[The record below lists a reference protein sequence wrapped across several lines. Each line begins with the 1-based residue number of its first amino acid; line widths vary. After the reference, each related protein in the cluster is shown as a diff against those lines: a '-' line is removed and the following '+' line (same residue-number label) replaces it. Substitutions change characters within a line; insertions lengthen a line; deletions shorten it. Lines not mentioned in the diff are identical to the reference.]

1 MATCEHETKAIIL
14 MLHTLASRLVL
25 SKRVLCAR
33 VSGSCA
39 STAIPTAQL
48 PSSSARIV
56 SSTIAQTE
64 RSSKPPS
71 KLRNTIPRRP
81 SSQERCGQIT
91 SYQNRTPYE
100 LATGQSD
107 HLEDLVMFEGGAAAK
122 CARPSWISHRSA
134 WRTATKKKLTGTT
147 GIIVSFGP
155 LTLRTVSRASTTATS
170 RLIKRTRWLENAA

>member
-1 MATCEHETKAIIL
+1 MEELTCVQFDDPSVFESGCSRAGKNKATCS
-14 MLHTLASRLVL
+14 TLQSAAPVCRSCRRRLACLRSVSRAAKSV
-25 SKRVLCAR
+25 
-33 VSGSCA
+33 
-39 STAIPTAQL
+39 P
-48 PSSSARIV
+48 
-56 SSTIAQTE
+56 TIAQTE

-71 KLRNTIPRRP
+71 KPRNTIPRRP

-134 WRTATKKKLTGTT
+134 WRT
-147 GIIVSFGP
+147 
-155 LTLRTVSRASTTATS
+155 
-170 RLIKRTRWLENAA
+170 